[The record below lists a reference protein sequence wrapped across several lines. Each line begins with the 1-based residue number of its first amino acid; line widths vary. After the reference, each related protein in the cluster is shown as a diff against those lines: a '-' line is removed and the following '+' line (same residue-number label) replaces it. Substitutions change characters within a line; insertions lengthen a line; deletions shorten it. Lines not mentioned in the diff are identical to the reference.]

1 MAKKPDGSKKLAE
14 PRRPA
19 GAKLPASARKVAAL
33 PGQAL
38 QQVVHKSQVQQ
49 LVLELQNEEL
59 RRVQAE
65 LEAARDRY
73 VGLYDFSPAGHLTL
87 DSQGLIEEANLR
99 AGALLGLDRDQLV
112 LQPLAPFIAAEDED
126 LFQRH
131 CRAVVQTGL
140 RQSCEVRLRE
150 GAGGVRWVH
159 LESLAVHE
167 QPGRITRW
175 RTALLDI
182 SDRKLAELE
191 LETQRGQLEAIIGSA
206 MDAIIT
212 VDEQERVVLFN
223 RAAELMFLCPA
234 ADVLGQSL
242 DRFIPERFRAA
253 HHRGMASFAKTA
265 PSPSSIERLRELRGL
280 RANGEEFP
288 SEASISHV
296 RVEGKQLFTVVL
308 RDITE
313 SKVAEEAL
321 QARDAFTRTVLN
333 SLPAQVCVLDT
344 GGVILKTNDAWTEL
358 VRQRVEGAF
367 TLGAVGDNY
376 LELCRQAIAGGAST
390 GQGILNGVASV
401 LVGHHV
407 GFSTEYSAP
416 LPEEEG
422 WYMVRVTPL
431 KGAQGVVISHM
442 DISERV
448 RMARALEQHLLLLG
462 EQRREL
468 ESLTGKLIQAQE
480 QERKRIARELHDDFN
495 QRLAALSV
503 ELETLE
509 RSPIVTAEPV
519 GRQLAAIREQVGR
532 LSDDLHNMAYRLHPS
547 LLEHVGL
554 EVAMRDHIAEF
565 RKRTRLPVTFLA
577 RAVPETI
584 APDVATNLFRVT
596 QESLQNAAKHAQA
609 TEITVRLVGSPK
621 GIGVSVCDNGRGF
634 DLESKQA
641 RVKGLGLVSMQE
653 RARVLNG
660 FLRIYSVP
668 QGGTKV
674 CVWIPLSQ
682 EGA

>member
-1 MAKKPDGSKKLAE
+1 M
-14 PRRPA
+14 
-19 GAKLPASARKVAAL
+19 PASGRLAAPS
-33 PGQAL
+33 PGKAL

-49 LVLELQNEEL
+49 LVLELQHEEL

-87 DSQGLIEEANLR
+87 DSQGRIEEANVR
-99 AGALLGLDRDQLV
+99 AGALLGLERDQLI

-167 QPGRITRW
+167 QPGRITHW

-212 VDEQERVVLFN
+212 VDEQEHVVLFN

-234 ADVLGQSL
+234 AEVIGQSL

-253 HHRGMASFAKTA
+253 HHRGMAAFARTA
-265 PSPSSIERLRELRGL
+265 SSPSSIERLRELRGL

-333 SLPAQVCVLDT
+333 SLSAQVCVLDR

-358 VRQRVEGAF
+358 VRQRVEGVF

-376 LELCRQAIAGGAST
+376 LALCRQAIAGGASA
-390 GQGILNGVASV
+390 GRGILNGVASV
-401 LVGHHV
+401 LAGHHV
-407 GFSTEYSAP
+407 GFSTEYNVS

-519 GRQLAAIREQVGR
+519 VRQLASIREQVGR
-532 LSDDLHNMAYRLHPS
+532 LSDDLHGLAYRLHPS

-565 RKRTRLPVTFLA
+565 RKRTRLPVAFLA

-584 APDVATNLFRVT
+584 AVDVATNLFRLM

-609 TEITVRLVGSPK
+609 TEITVRLAGSPK
-621 GIGVSVCDNGRGF
+621 GIGLSVCDNGRGF

-682 EGA
+682 EGT